1 VELFAHDLDHALDGL
16 DGRPK
21 LIGVD
26 EWPVMEKIVP
36 FGVLQQK
43 QQSASL
49 SLANIFSF
57 HQKHG
62 IVLMGK
68 LTS

>member
-1 VELFAHDLDHALDGL
+1 VELFAPDLDHALDGL

-36 FGVLQQK
+36 LGVLQQK
-43 QQSASL
+43 QHSTSL
-49 SLANIFSF
+49 SLVNILSF
-57 HQKHG
+57 HKTHG
-62 IVLMGK
+62 IV
-68 LTS
+68 